1 MHLPKTEYNYFIE
14 IQDVFVR
21 ENSKQVLFTII
32 PTNQEEITVTDMKK
46 EQERDEL
53 HRAIWAI
60 ADELRGAVDGW
71 DFKNY
76 VLGTMFYRYISENI
90 RNYINSGEHE
100 AGNTDFDYA
109 KMTDEEAEEA
119 REGLVQEKGFFI
131 LPSELFCNVRA
142 KASENENLNETLE
155 SVFRHIEESAKGSES
170 EGNFEGLFD
179 DFDVNSNKLGA
190 TVAKRNE
197 KLVKLL
203 DGVADMNLG
212 NVKDHD
218 IDAFGDAY
226 EYLMTMYASNA
237 GKSGGE
243 FFTPADVSELLT
255 RLGTVGKTEV
265 NKVYDP
271 ACGSGSLLLK
281 AVKVLGHDAVRNG
294 FYGQEINITTY
305 NLCRINM
312 FLHDIGFDKF
322 NIACEDTLIAP
333 KHWDDEP
340 FELIVSNPPYSIKW
354 AGDDNPLLIN
364 DPRFAPAGVLAPKS
378 KADLAFIMHSLSW
391 LAANGTAA
399 IVCFP
404 GVLYRGGAEKKIRQY
419 LIDNNFIDCVI
430 QLPSNLFFGT
440 SIATCIMVLKKN
452 KTDNKT
458 LFIDATKE
466 CIKVATNNKL
476 TPENLNHIVD
486 AFANRT
492 EKAHFSH
499 LASYE
504 EIEKQEYN
512 LSVSTYVE
520 AEDTREEI
528 DIAQLN
534 AEIAQIVA
542 REQKLREAIDLIVK
556 EIEGSHT

>member
-1 MHLPKTEYNYFIE
+1 MPIDN
-14 IQDVFVR
+14 
-21 ENSKQVLFTII
+21 
-32 PTNQEEITVTDMKK
+32 KK
-46 EQERDEL
+46 EQEREEL

-76 VLGTMFYRYISENI
+76 VLGTMFYRYISENLTAYV
-90 RNYINSGEHE
+90 NEGEWE
-100 AGNTDFDYA
+100 AGDETFDYTR
-109 KMTDEEAEEA
+109 MSDEEAEEA
-119 REGLVQEKGFFI
+119 REGLVEEKGFFI
-131 LPSELFCNVRA
+131 LPSELFCNVHA
-142 KASENENLNETLE
+142 KCNNEKATFKDREGKIKNIKDNLNELLE
-155 SVFRHIEESAKGSES
+155 MVFQHIEESAQGSES
-170 EGNFEGLFD
+170 ENSFSGLFD
-179 DFDVNSNKLGA
+179 DFDVNSNKLGS

-197 KLVKLL
+197 RLVKLL
-203 DGVADMNLG
+203 DGIAAMNLG
-212 NVKDHD
+212 SVKDHD

-255 RLGTVGKTEV
+255 RLGTVGKKKV

-281 AVKVLGHDAVRNG
+281 AVKILGKDAVTTG
-294 FYGQEINITTY
+294 FFGQEINITTY

-322 NIACEDTLIAP
+322 DIECEDTLINP
-333 KHWDDEP
+333 QHWDDEP

-378 KADLAFIMHSLSW
+378 KADMAFIMHSLSW
-391 LAANGTAA
+391 LASNGAAA

-404 GVLYRGGAEKKIRQY
+404 GIMYRGGAEQKIRKY
-419 LIDNNFIDCVI
+419 LIDNNYVDCII

-440 SIATCIMVLKKN
+440 SIATCIMVMKKN
-452 KTDNKT
+452 KVDNKT
-458 LFIDATKE
+458 LFIDATNE
-466 CIKVATNNKL
+466 CIKVTNNNKL
-476 TPENLNHIVD
+476 TPENIDRIVD
-486 AFANRT
+486 VFAKR
-492 EKAHFSH
+492 EEVEHFSH

-504 EIEKQEYN
+504 EVSGNDYN

-520 AEDTREEI
+520 AEDTREKI
-528 DIAQLN
+528 DIVKLN
-534 AEIAQIVA
+534 AEIKKIVA
-542 REQKLREAIDLIVK
+542 KEQSLRDEIDKIIA
-556 EIEGSHT
+556 EIEVDA